1 MAQEWSLS
9 STTALWEVMSGGT
22 ARTRATIAAQT
33 PSAQVCLPLLFFRRF
48 DLGPMNVMFVLLDRR
63 LKPLQR

>member
-1 MAQEWSLS
+1 MWSLP

-48 DLGPMNVMFVLLDRR
+48 DLAPMSCLCCWIGV
-63 LKPLQR
+63 